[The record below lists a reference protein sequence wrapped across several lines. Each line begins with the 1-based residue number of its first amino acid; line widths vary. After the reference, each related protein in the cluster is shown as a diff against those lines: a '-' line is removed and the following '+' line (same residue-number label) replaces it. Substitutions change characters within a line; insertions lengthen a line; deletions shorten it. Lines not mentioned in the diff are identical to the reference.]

1 MGKKKGATATS
12 GDSYRINE
20 VCTFQVHYRKRIG
33 GRLKPSGSKSITKA
47 DMNVSLEDGLKIVRL
62 GIEAFKGVRA

>member
-1 MGKKKGATATS
+1 MDKKKRTVAK

-62 GIEAFKGVRA
+62 GIEAFKALNRV